1 MIDPKKIQQFSLAAN
16 LMPNKGV
23 QKVAGMADQFGQM
36 QQMREAKQ
44 YQDAR
49 TTTAQNYAQKL
60 NNKIPI
66 PTMTRVDEMLKGIYP
81 EGADPSIKQFY
92 VDLIGKYGR

>member
-1 MIDPKKIQQFSLAAN
+1 MIDPKKLQQFSLAAN

-36 QQMREAKQ
+36 NEAKQ
-44 YQDAR
+44 IQDAR
-49 TTTAQNYAQKL
+49 TTAAQSYAQKL
-60 NNKIPI
+60 DNKIPI